1 MPAARAEC
9 LLADL
14 LGGTAWLS
22 KGTPGVTP
30 QLLPRAAQAALLQ
43 PQLSLRFL
51 NCNTPTSCL
60 AKLLHVF
67 ALS

>member
-14 LGGTAWLS
+14 LGGMAWLS
-22 KGTPGVTP
+22 QDTPGLTP
-30 QLLPRAAQAALLQ
+30 QLLPRAAEAALVQ

-51 NCNTPTSCL
+51 NCDTPTSCL